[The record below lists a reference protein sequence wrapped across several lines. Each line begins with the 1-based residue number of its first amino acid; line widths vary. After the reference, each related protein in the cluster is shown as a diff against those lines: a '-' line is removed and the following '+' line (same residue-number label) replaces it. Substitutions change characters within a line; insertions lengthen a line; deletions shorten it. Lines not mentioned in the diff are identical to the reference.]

1 MSTARQQSDQ
11 AGDVL
16 RCRSRV
22 SSSAQAFSL
31 IELLVVIGLIAL
43 IAGLAAP
50 ALKTKSVSLDIA
62 HRQLADDL
70 NRARQLAISTRS
82 TVYVLFVPL
91 IEAGSTL
98 TNNLPAAQKD
108 ILASRQARGYALFS
122 RRSVGSQPGQEEPRY
137 LSEWKELP
145 DGVFISTNKF
155 QSPEDDSKF
164 FGFLPMDYLSAKEN
178 PTVKVPSED
187 GSTYKRLPYIAFDS
201 TGALTLSE
209 SGYVRAEQKVE
220 NWRQS
225 LAARAVIPLV
235 AGSVAPA
242 RKDDGFGK
250 RVLDWAAASILV
262 KAPFDPN
269 GNFLSITNYIKRVTV
284 DPLSG
289 RSRVEG
295 GEIQ

>member
-1 MSTARQQSDQ
+1 MRRVRQHTQ
-11 AGDVL
+11 VP
-16 RCRSRV
+16 RCR
-22 SSSAQAFSL
+22 AAGFSL

-50 ALKTKSVSLDIA
+50 AMKTKSVSLDIA

-82 TVYVLFVPL
+82 TVYVLFMP
-91 IEAGSTL
+91 IIQAGTQL
-98 TNNLPAAQKD
+98 TNNLPASQKA
-108 ILASRQARGYALFS
+108 ILAARQARGYALYA

-155 QSPEDDSKF
+155 QSPRDDSSF
-164 FGFLPMDYLSAKEN
+164 RGFLPMDYLSDKDN
-178 PTVKVPSED
+178 PTLRLPFEE
-187 GSTYKRLPYIAFDS
+187 GSTYKQIPYIAFDA

-209 SGYVRAEQKVE
+209 SGFIRGELKTE
-220 NWRQS
+220 NWRQR
-225 LAARAVIPLV
+225 LADRAIVPLV
-235 AGSVAPA
+235 AGSVAP
-242 RKDDGFGK
+242 
-250 RVLDWAAASILV
+250 VLTTSGGRQISDWQPASVLV
-262 KAPFDPN
+262 KPPFDPN
-269 GNFLSITNYIKRVTV
+269 GNFRSITNYIKRVVV

-295 GEIQ
+295 GEIDVK

>member
-1 MSTARQQSDQ
+1 MTITRHSAAQS
-11 AGDVL
+11 
-16 RCRSRV
+16 RSGSR
-22 SSSAQAFSL
+22 SSVGFTL

-50 ALKTKSVSLDIA
+50 ALKTKSVSMDIA
-62 HRQLADDL
+62 CRQLADDL

-91 IEAGSTL
+91 LDSTAPL

-108 ILASRQARGYALFS
+108 ILANRQARGYAIFS
-122 RRSVGSQPGQEEPRY
+122 RRSVGSQPGREEPRY

-145 DGVFISTNKF
+145 EGVFISTNKF
-155 QSPEDDSKF
+155 QSPADDAQF
-164 FGFLPMDYLSAKEN
+164 FGFLPMDYLSAKDN
-178 PTVKVPSED
+178 PLVKVPSED
-187 GSTYKRLPYIAFDS
+187 GSTYKQLPYIAFDA

-209 SGYVRAEQKVE
+209 SGYLRVEKNLPKTSAE
-220 NWRQS
+220 

-250 RVLDWAAASILV
+250 RVLDWAPPSILV

-269 GNFLSITNYIKRVTV
+269 ANFRSITNYIKRVVV
-284 DPLSG
+284 DALSG

>member
-1 MSTARQQSDQ
+1 MTTARHDWGQ
-11 AGDVL
+11 AG
-16 RCRSRV
+16 RGSRRSKG
-22 SSSAQAFSL
+22 FSL

-50 ALKTKSVSLDIA
+50 ALKTKSVSMDIA
-62 HRQLADDL
+62 FRQLADDM

-91 IEAGSTL
+91 LDTASPL

-108 ILASRQARGYALFS
+108 IFASRQARGYAIFS

-155 QSPEDDSKF
+155 QSPANDAQF

-178 PTVKVPSED
+178 PTVRVPFED
-187 GSTYKRLPYIAFDS
+187 GSTYKQIPYIAFDS

-220 NWRQS
+220 NWRQT

-235 AGSVAPA
+235 AGSVVPT

-250 RVLDWAAASILV
+250 RVLDWAPPSILV

-269 GNFLSITNYIKRVTV
+269 GNFRSITNYIKRVVV